1 MDKVKQNIIKQQ
13 QLDKFNI
20 EKSVV
25 GTEAYYIN
33 QDIQKGVSQDEII
46 EKAKSGVYK
55 LTAENKKMGRVGQ
68 KYGESKKE
76 NDSNSTNDAIKYIK
90 ILSGSSGVG
99 NFKEDGN
106 MVKTL
111 SDKFNLPKEKII
123 SLLNEHGKSEK
134 ESIDKK
140 EEGFKVGDAVKFVK
154 KNDKDDV
161 INGKIVNVDNDKVK
175 FINTDF
181 PDAGESS
188 FSKESLLKY
197 YNVIKQ

>member
-1 MDKVKQNIIKQQ
+1 MDKVRENIKREQ

-20 EKSVV
+20 EKSVI

-33 QDIQKGVSQDEII
+33 QDIQKGMSQDEII

-55 LTAENKKMGRVGQ
+55 LTAENKKAGRVGQ

-76 NDSNSTNDAIKYIK
+76 DES
-90 ILSGSSGVG
+90 SGS
-99 NFKEDGN
+99 FK
-106 MVKTL
+106 
-111 SDKFNLPKEKII
+111 I
-123 SLLNEHGKSEK
+123 
-134 ESIDKK
+134 
-140 EEGFKVGDAVKFVK
+140 GDVVKFVK
-154 KNDKDDV
+154 KNDKNDI

-188 FSKESLLKY
+188 FLKESLSKY
-197 YNVIKQ
+197 YNVSKVNSKESTEKKEDDKQNEATLRDLETKLNYAKDFSPHKVGYYEQLIKEHKAK